1 MNKEWSL
8 DILYKSFD
16 DPAFQSDLKSVDTII
31 EETHALSAALP
42 NMDEKAGVLSIIDLR
57 ERSEI
62 TIGNLYEYIMLRQ
75 TTDTTNPE
83 TTSLL
88 GNLTQKLSNISKDD
102 VIFDKHIA
110 NAKSLDSLIE
120 ENEVCKEYKFYLT
133 QIRKNCSHLLSDEVE
148 EMIAKM
154 NLTAGG
160 SWASLFDYLTSTVLA
175 DYKGEKI
182 TLPSVRNLAYSKDAQ
197 VRKDAYEAELLCYDK
212 IKDSVA
218 YALNNIKKQV
228 NMLSETRGYASPL
241 AMTLEQSRMSKETL
255 DALWTAVEEYL
266 PKFHTY
272 LKRKSE
278 LLGYTNGL
286 PWFELYAEI
295 GKIDKTYTAEEAKDY
310 LISHFTSFSQD
321 MADMMTQAFDESW
334 IDFYPRPGKVGGA
347 FCANLTRQKQ
357 SRVLTNFDGSLNSIG
372 TLAHELGHAYHGLHI
387 QNHKPLNTNYTMPVA
402 ETAST
407 FNENVIMSAAIDQA
421 TGEEKLA
428 LIESQLQD
436 FTQTICD
443 IYSRFIFENTVFSK
457 TKEEFLFPDQLKKIM
472 NDAQIKAYGE
482 GLDPDYRHPFMW
494 ACKGHYYSEN
504 LSYYNFPYA
513 FGALF
518 SKGLYAMY
526 RKEGESFV
534 PKYQA
539 LLNATTTQNVED
551 VAKMVG
557 ADITKPDFWRD
568 SLQLIA
574 DSIDTFM
581 ELTNK

>member
-31 EETHALSAALP
+31 EETHALCVALS

-62 TIGNLYEYIMLRQ
+62 TIGNLFEYIMLRQ

-102 VIFDKHIA
+102 VIFDKYIA
-110 NAKSLDSLIE
+110 NAKSLDALIE
-120 ENEVCKEYKFYLT
+120 ENEICKGYKFYLT

-182 TLPSVRNLAYSKDAQ
+182 TLPSVRNLAYSKDTQ

-241 AMTLEQSRMSKETL
+241 AMTLEQSRMSQETL

-266 PKFHTY
+266 PKFQAY

-421 TGEEKLA
+421 LGKEKLA

-443 IYSRFIFENTVFSK
+443 IYSRFIFENAVFSK
-457 TKEEFLFPDQLKKIM
+457 TKEEFLFPDQLKEIM

-482 GLDPDYRHPFMW
+482 GLDPDYRHPYMW
-494 ACKGHYYSEN
+494 ACKGHYYSEH

-568 SLQLIA
+568 SLQLIS